1 MIFASAWRYN
11 SNPEPG
17 GGIRITEQAGY
28 RDAKTQIEQ
37 MMIAGERL
45 QAFRREYFDLPE
57 GVGDA
62 DIDPMRKPGI
72 DLAEASQVGR
82 ELARRM
88 KEKDTRKKAA
98 QAAKLAAEA
107 ADRAEPVQNA
117 GESKKGPEKA
127 LKAAD

>member
-1 MIFASAWRYN
+1 MTFASAWRYN

-57 GVGDA
+57 GQGDA
-62 DIDPMRKPGI
+62 DIDPTRKPGL
-72 DLAEASQVGR
+72 DLAEASAIGR
-82 ELARRM
+82 ELAIRM
-88 KEKDTRKKAA
+88 KAREERKKAA
-98 QAAKLAAEA
+98 KAAELAAKAISEADLA
-107 ADRAEPVQNA
+107 
-117 GESKKGPEKA
+117 PEKNK
-127 LKAAD
+127 KAAD